1 MGGVGGEDVKMYGKS
16 LFYLRGSTWSGRRGA
31 GGVGIMGRVVGVLF
45 VVFRQLGGGCGKKGR
60 KTRELACA
68 NGCI

>member
-1 MGGVGGEDVKMYGKS
+1 MLSCMGKVFFTCGAARGRGGG
-16 LFYLRGSTWSGRRGA
+16 GR

-68 NGCI
+68 NACI